1 MDPYR
6 NSASVPQRYVR
17 PVASRFAPRLVAA
30 FCLAMGLATV
40 AGAANWEVS
49 PAPRGGKKT
58 CLLVSAKQPVND
70 GYQVVQAQIIVD
82 EHSIIVKSESVLD
95 PGFSDIG
102 FAIAKH
108 PFIPADEVRNR
119 RQAVFEKQYGEIVQL
134 FKDGREVRAQLR
146 FWPTW
151 PETGTHSVSFSLMG
165 FTKAHGEATKCE

>member
-30 FCLAMGLATV
+30 FCLATGLATV

-70 GYQVVQAQIIVD
+70 GYQVVEAQIIVD
-82 EHSIIVKSESVLD
+82 EHSVVVKSESVLD
-95 PGFSDIG
+95 PGFSDN
-102 FAIAKH
+102 ALVVAKH
-108 PFIPADEVRNR
+108 PYIPADEIRNR
-119 RQAVFEKQYGEIVQL
+119 GQAVFEKQ
-134 FKDGREVRAQLR
+134 
-146 FWPTW
+146 
-151 PETGTHSVSFSLMG
+151 
-165 FTKAHGEATKCE
+165 